1 MIEAR
6 GLAKK
11 FGPVEA
17 LRDVSFRTRRGTI
30 TAILGENGAGKSTT
44 LKIVLGFLRPDAG
57 SVSLAPGR
65 IGYVPDR
72 PSYFPWLDGWTIL
85 ELGRGGRPNGRG
97 GNGRANGRGSGGE
110 FRARVLAVSRDL
122 LFDPGLLRRRPVAYS
137 AGNARKFA
145 YLQSLAD
152 PPDLLVVDEPY
163 ASLDPPGVKAV
174 RDVLGRLRESG
185 RTVLL
190 SSHMLAEMERI
201 ADGFIVLRRGVT
213 IAHAGLR
220 EWRVLRSSRTA
231 PDLETVFLRLAGP

>member
-6 GLAKK
+6 GLAKR

-30 TAILGENGAGKSTT
+30 TALLGENGAGKTTT
-44 LKIVLGFLRPDAG
+44 LKIVLGFLRPDGG

-65 IGYVPDR
+65 VGYVPDR
-72 PSYFPWLDGWTIL
+72 PSFFPWLDGWSIL
-85 ELGRGGRPNGRG
+85 ELGRGGGA
-97 GNGRANGRGSGGE
+97 NGRANGRGNGRGGGGE
-110 FRARVLAVSRDL
+110 FRARVIAVSRDL
-122 LFDPGLLRRRPVAYS
+122 LFDPGLLRRRPAAYS

-145 YLQSLAD
+145 YLQSLAE
-152 PPDLLVVDEPY
+152 PPDLLVIDEPY

-174 RDVLGRLRESG
+174 RDVLGGLRESG

-201 ADGFIVLRRGVT
+201 ADGFVVLRRGVA